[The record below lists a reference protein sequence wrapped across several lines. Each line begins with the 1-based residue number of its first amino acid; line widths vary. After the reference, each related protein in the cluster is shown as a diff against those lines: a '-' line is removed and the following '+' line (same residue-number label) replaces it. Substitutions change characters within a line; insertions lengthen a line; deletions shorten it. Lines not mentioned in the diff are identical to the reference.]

1 MRALEI
7 LMPLSQQLPVGDH
20 IDPDGLVT
28 YLTEALGVP
37 KKVLKSQSA
46 VDEEREQR
54 AMMQQEQMERQM
66 EQEDVATV
74 GQAAQAV
81 RMVGANE

>member
-1 MRALEI
+1 M
-7 LMPLSQQLPVGDH
+7 DW
-20 IDPDGLVT
+20 LV

-37 KKVLKSQSA
+37 KRVLKPQSRI
-46 VDEEREQR
+46 DEEREQR
-54 AMMQQEQMERQM
+54 AAMQQEQMERQM
-66 EQEDVATV
+66 EQEDISSA

>member
-1 MRALEI
+1 M
-7 LMPLSQQLPVGDH
+7 
-20 IDPDGLVT
+20 
-28 YLTEALGVP
+28 P
-37 KKVLKSQSA
+37 KKVLKPQSV

>member
-1 MRALEI
+1 
-7 LMPLSQQLPVGDH
+7 MPLSQQLPVGDH

-28 YLTEALGVP
+28 YLTDALGVP
-37 KKVLKSQSA
+37 KKVLKPQSV
-46 VDEEREQR
+46 VDEEREQK

>member
-1 MRALEI
+1 
-7 LMPLSQQLPVGDH
+7 MPFSQPLPVGDQ

-37 KKVLKSQSA
+37 KKVLKPQSV
-46 VDEEREQR
+46 VDEEREQK